1 MFKHLLVPLD
11 GSRLAES
18 ALPVAAYLAEHLQ
31 ADVILLHVIEKN
43 APTEVHHDRHITT
56 PDEAQSYLEEISHR
70 AFSPAVNVDV
80 HVHSAEVSDVARSI
94 IDHTAVEYEPD
105 LIILCAHGNGG
116 VHDLIFGSIAQQ
128 VASGSGIPVYLVKPP
143 LASDLYQISRMLVPL
158 DLESIHDKAIPY
170 AEILARVCSAQ
181 LDLLCV
187 IPTMGN
193 LSGEQAAAGNF
204 LPATTN
210 AYLEISEEL
219 AQEHFQAHL
228 DDLQAAGLNATAVV
242 SRGDPAATIIKT
254 AEALGSNLIVFGTHG
269 HSGLDAFWNRSIT
282 SFVARKTNIPMLLI
296 PLNDD

>member
-1 MFKHLLVPLD
+1 MLKHLLVPLD

-18 ALPVAAYLAEHLQ
+18 ALPVAAYLAKRLK

-43 APTEVHHDRHITT
+43 APTEVHRDRHITT
-56 PDEAQSYLEEISHR
+56 PDEAQLYLEEISQR
-70 AFSPAVNVDV
+70 FFSPAIKVDV
-80 HVHSAEVSDVARSI
+80 HVHSSEVSDVARSI
-94 IDHTAVEYEPD
+94 IDHSAEEYEPD

-116 VHDLIFGSIAQQ
+116 VRDLLFGSIAQQ
-128 VASGSGIPVYLVKPP
+128 VASGSGIPVFLIRPP
-143 LASDLYQISRMLVPL
+143 LASDQYQIKRMLVPL
-158 DLESIHDKAIPY
+158 DIESIHDKAIPY

-193 LSGEQAAAGNF
+193 LYGEQAAAGNF

-228 DDLQAAGLNATAVV
+228 DDFQVAGLKATAVV
-242 SRGDPAATIIKT
+242 SRGDPAAIILKT
-254 AEALGSNLIVFGTHG
+254 AEAYGSNLIVFGTHG

-282 SFVARKTNIPMLLI
+282 ASVARKTNTPMLLI
-296 PLNDD
+296 PLYDE